1 MQQTSG
7 TLNAAASQQPNNVQS
22 ASLYVGDLKPEVTEA
37 LLFEIFNAVGPVAS
51 IRVCRNAITRKSLGY
66 AYVNFHNIVD
76 AERALD
82 TMNFTSIRGRPCR
95 IMWSMRDP
103 TLRKSGKGN
112 IFVKNLDPSI
122 DHKTLYDTF
131 SMFGD
136 ILSCK
141 VAMKEGADGNQASL
155 GYGFVHYSSQE
166 AAQNAISKVN
176 GMEIAHK
183 TVVVEGFKAR
193 ESRPDGDK
201 KYTNVYVKNI
211 PSGTTQEDFEKT
223 IREVCK
229 DLGDLGINST
239 FIKEFSTTRKGVFKA
254 CWGCVDFKDADQA
267 KKVVDFLNE
276 AKFKM
281 GDAEDQKPLEA
292 YPFQTKNQRAIR
304 LKKQFESK
312 RAERLQ
318 KYAGVNVYIKN
329 LHDSI
334 DDARLKAEFAQFGEI
349 TSARVMIDTHGRS
362 KGFGFV
368 SFKLPDQATKAITE
382 MNTKIVEGKPLY
394 VALHQARAIRDAQL
408 AQRFAQQRNPAAGGF
423 GGPMG
428 GYQRGGYPNMR
439 GGMNPNMMGG
449 GFPRGGPMGYGN
461 QMMNQF
467 GGMQTPTGFPG
478 QYGQP
483 QMRQQYGRPQRQPR
497 RDFNSTPGGPG
508 PAMQG
513 APAMPNALQTLPV
526 QPQQLNAKNLSQAD
540 PQKQKQMIGER
551 VFPLVQ
557 QREPK
562 LAGKITGMLLEMDNT
577 ELLHLLESPQ
587 SLSDKINE
595 ALAVLR
601 EHQIIAQ
608 SGAE

>member
-7 TLNAAASQQPNNVQS
+7 TLNAATSQQPKNVQS

-183 TVVVEGFKAR
+183 TVVVEGFKEGHNR
-193 ESRPDGDK
+193 ETAGPV
-201 KYTNVYVKNI
+201 TNIYVKNI

-223 IREVCK
+223 IRDVCK
-229 DLGDLGINST
+229 DLGDLDIAST
-239 FIKEFSTTRKGVFKA
+239 FLKETPHAYFKA
-254 CWGCVDFKDADQA
+254 CWGCVDFKDAEQA
-267 KKVVDFLNE
+267 KKVVDCLNE

-281 GDAEDQKPLEA
+281 GDAEEQKPLEA
-292 YPFQTKNQRAIR
+292 FPFENKPQRS
-304 LKKQFESK
+304 KHNKSKFDGK

-318 KYAGVNVYIKN
+318 KFAGVNVYIKN

-334 DDARLKAEFAQFGEI
+334 DDNRLKAEFAQFGEI

-423 GGPMG
+423 GQPMG

-439 GGMNPNMMGG
+439 GGMNPMMGG

-461 QMMNQF
+461 QMQMNQF

-478 QYGQP
+478 GYGQQ
-483 QMRQQYGRPQRQPR
+483 QMRQQYGGGGGRGGNRGFQRQAFQPA
-497 RDFNSTPGGPG
+497 
-508 PAMQG
+508 AMQPVG
-513 APAMPNALQTLPV
+513 GVV